1 MHRFPQTTTPE
12 LPERFT
18 DPFRYAPHPL
28 VRAAAGIVM
37 NMMDRIN
44 TEGEGKMLGVLVVR
58 DRSGELGFLA
68 GFSGSIGGRSIIEG
82 FVPPV
87 FDLLDSEGEFKKREA
102 GITRLNKA
110 ISAAENAPEFIDM
123 KQMEEDIRKQ
133 MEADLE
139 RMKREMA
146 LAKEARMSLRKETD
160 DPQTLKNLEKESQF
174 AKAEFRRRKNE
185 WSAKLEEAVAAIG
198 RYQGGIDAMKNAR
211 AVESDSLQRWIFDQ
225 YVVMNAEGR
234 QMSVNGIFSR
244 KGITAPGGTGDCA
257 APKLLD
263 YAFRNGCQPLAM
275 GEFWYGKAS
284 QTAVRV
290 HGHFYPSC
298 TSKCGPLLNYML
310 EGTEYG
316 KEYDIVHGEPVIIY
330 EDNDIA
336 VVSKPSGM
344 PSVPGLDNRI
354 SIHEWLSAKDGP
366 GSFLPVHRL
375 DMDTSGIMLFAKNA
389 KAMQVL
395 QNQFESHT
403 IRKTY
408 MARLS
413 PSDQAHEKGFTREN
427 ILEEGSV
434 GEISLPLSPD
444 YDERPRQKVDRR
456 QGKPSRTTYRVTA
469 NRSDGTTDIL
479 MSPET
484 GRTHQLRVHSA
495 HFQGLARPIAG
506 DLLYGGSPSE
516 RLCLH
521 AFSIG
526 FVHPSTRQPMQFE
539 TLENCYI

>member
-1 MHRFPQTTTPE
+1 
-12 LPERFT
+12 
-18 DPFRYAPHPL
+18 
-28 VRAAAGIVM
+28 M
-37 NMMDRIN
+37 N
-44 TEGEGKMLGVLVVR
+44 
-58 DRSGELGFLA
+58 
-68 GFSGSIGGRSIIEG
+68 FS
-82 FVPPV
+82 
-87 FDLLDSEGEFKKREA
+87 LHK
-102 GITRLNKA
+102 
-110 ISAAENAPEFIDM
+110 
-123 KQMEEDIRKQ
+123 
-133 MEADLE
+133 
-139 RMKREMA
+139 
-146 LAKEARMSLRKETD
+146 
-160 DPQTLKNLEKESQF
+160 
-174 AKAEFRRRKNE
+174 
-185 WSAKLEEAVAAIG
+185 
-198 RYQGGIDAMKNAR
+198 
-211 AVESDSLQRWIFDQ
+211 
-225 YVVMNAEGR
+225 
-234 QMSVNGIFSR
+234 
-244 KGITAPGGTGDCA
+244 
-257 APKLLD
+257 
-263 YAFRNGCQPLAM
+263 
-275 GEFWYGKAS
+275 
-284 QTAVRV
+284 
-290 HGHFYPSC
+290 
-298 TSKCGPLLNYML
+298 
-310 EGTEYG
+310 
-316 KEYDIVHGEPVIIY
+316 
-330 EDNDIA
+330 DNDIA

-375 DMDTSGIMLFAKNA
+375 DMDTSGIMIFAKNA

-413 PSDQAHEKGFTREN
+413 PSDQDHEKGFTREN
-427 ILEEGSV
+427 ILEEGSA

-495 HFQGLARPIAG
+495 HFQGLARPITG

-539 TLENCYI
+539 TLENCYR